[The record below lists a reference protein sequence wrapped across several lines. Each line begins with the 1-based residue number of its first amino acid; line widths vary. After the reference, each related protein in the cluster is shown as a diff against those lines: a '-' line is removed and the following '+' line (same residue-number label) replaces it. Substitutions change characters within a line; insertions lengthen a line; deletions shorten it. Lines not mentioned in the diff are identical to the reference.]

1 MSAELTN
8 VAGVEVP
15 KSTQGV
21 FELPCG
27 YVSADGTLHTEIA
40 LRELTGAEE
49 DLLAAKQITPFK
61 KYNELL
67 VRCTLRIGTITDRGL
82 LSAAVKEL
90 PIGDRLFLLFAIR
103 RVSIGEE
110 YTFNETCP
118 EDSCKKSER
127 YTVNLS
133 ELDIKKMPEPKKRIY
148 DAKLPS
154 GATARFRISTGTDE
168 ERAMA
173 VESKAEDAAL
183 SKGIL
188 MRLELLDGAPPELQA
203 VKNMKWRD
211 RIALREQWNLV
222 EGGVDTEVD
231 MTCPACGHAFKR
243 DIEVTP
249 SFFFPSATL
258 KT

>member
-1 MSAELTN
+1 MSTELTN
-8 VAGVEVP
+8 IAALETP

-27 YVSADGTLHTEIA
+27 YIGADGVLHTEIA

-67 VRCTLRIGTITDRGL
+67 VRCTQRIGTITDRGQI
-82 LSAAVKEL
+82 SAAVKGL

-103 RVSIGEE
+103 RISIGEE
-110 YTFNETCP
+110 YTFEETCP
-118 EDSCKKSER
+118 SDICQKKQR

-133 ELDIKKMPEPKKRIY
+133 ELEIKAMPEPKRRVY
-148 DAKLPS
+148 DAVLPS
-154 GATARFRISTGTDE
+154 GASARFRISTGADE

-188 MRLELLDGAPPELQA
+188 MRLELLNGAPPELQA
-203 VKNMKWRD
+203 VKEMKWRD
-211 RIALREQWNLV
+211 RMALREQWNKV

-231 MTCPACGHAFKR
+231 MVCPTCGHEFKK

-249 SFFFPSATL
+249 SFFFPSATS